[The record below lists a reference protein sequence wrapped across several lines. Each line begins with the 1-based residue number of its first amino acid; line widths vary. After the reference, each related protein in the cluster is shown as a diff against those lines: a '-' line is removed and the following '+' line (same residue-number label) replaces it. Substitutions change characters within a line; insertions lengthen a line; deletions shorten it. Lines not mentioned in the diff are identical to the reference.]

1 MFERQRLDSAEIN
14 ARVAERKRVLREEA
28 QQAEAAKYSQL
39 QPGQSVIQETI
50 TPLMGLQQEAAR
62 RYDEQQDE
70 GGGWGMTSAPV
81 EYEEKF
87 EEQVAQA
94 SSTGTV
100 AEAQSYVGE
109 SPADVYDFW
118 EDEGGWAGGGPV
130 FRDTLA
136 LVGEEGPEYVKLPQG
151 ARVIPA
157 DATQEMRRGRRPR
170 PMAEG
175 GLVFDEPTEQG
186 IRDLTWGDVRSVGGE
201 GVEITDKSDPNYGKI
216 REAYFTT
223 EAGLAALRGGATR
236 ADIPTYTRAQIDA
249 GGIPFGGESYPTPA
263 QLPGAGAELAGWQGG
278 RVPRPPDFGLG
289 STQVPAGVRRVHQ
302 GLPLAPT
309 RNRLFRAAGLTVP
322 SAQALRN
329 FLPEELEVFREQG
342 RLAGIPEGAF
352 NQELIA
358 GLPAGGVAPRSLA
371 LAPRRVRR

>member
-1 MFERQRLDSAEIN
+1 
-14 ARVAERKRVLREEA
+14 VASSVQEA
-28 QQAEAAKYSQL
+28 QAQEPAADFW
-39 QPGQSVIQETI
+39 
-50 TPLMGLQQEAAR
+50 
-62 RYDEQQDE
+62 YDE
-70 GGGWGMTSAPV
+70 
-81 EYEEKF
+81 
-87 EEQVAQA
+87 
-94 SSTGTV
+94 
-100 AEAQSYVGE
+100 
-109 SPADVYDFW
+109 
-118 EDEGGWAGGGPV
+118 GWAGGGPV

-175 GLVFDEPTEQG
+175 GLVFNGDPVLDPEKERS
-186 IRDLTWGDVRSVGGE
+186 IRKLGWGDVTSVGGDAP
-201 GVEITDKSDPNYGKI
+201 GS
-216 REAYFTT
+216 YFTT
-223 EAGLAALRGGATR
+223 QAGLAALRLDPQ
-236 ADIPTYTRAQIDA
+236 ADVPRYSREQIEA
-249 GGIPFGGESYPTPA
+249 GVSYPTPA
-263 QLPGAGAELAGWQGG
+263 QLPGAGPDLAGWEGG
-278 RVPRPPDFGLG
+278 GLRVQDYSRLG
-289 STQVPAGVRRVHQ
+289 STQVPAGVRRVQQ